1 MAEDYGSPYYHIH
14 RADLH
19 RLLFDL
25 VADTNN
31 VVVRLNSTVRHLD
44 PKNERG
50 RPSVTLATGEVV
62 HGDLIIGAD
71 GVKSMIRQVRPA
83 PTVSNPHFLAETSLS
98 LLCASPRLSLGGKT
112 QPLPQGMPHTVRLYP
127 VPSLKKTLNCVHSLK
142 RLK

>member
-25 VADTNN
+25 VADTND

-71 GVKSMIRQVRPA
+71 GVKSKIRQARLS
-83 PTVSNPHFLAETSLS
+83 PTNPHFLAETSLS

-112 QPLPQGMPHTVRLYP
+112 QPLPQGMPHTVRLCP
-127 VPSLKKTLNCVHSLK
+127 VQSLKKTLNCVHSSK